1 MSWEYDVKEHK
12 FYLDGVYQFDAD
24 YAGASGYKNDPAHE
38 CVKNSGPL
46 PRGKYTLS
54 LTPYSTNDMCGRDAF
69 KIHGKSS
76 QHPEDSSEGCIIAPL
91 SARRSIWKS
100 DDTELIVK

>member
-24 YAGASGYKNDPAHE
+24 YAGASGYKNDPSQE

-46 PRGKYTLS
+46 PRGE
-54 LTPYSTNDMCGRDAF
+54 
-69 KIHGKSS
+69 IHNWFPS
-76 QHPEDSSEGCIIAPL
+76 
-91 SARRSIWKS
+91 
-100 DDTELIVK
+100 

>member
-1 MSWEYDVKEHK
+1 MSWEYNVKEHK

-24 YAGASGYKNDPAHE
+24 YAGASGYKNDPSQE

-46 PRGKYTLS
+46 PRGKYTIGSPHNSAHTGKYTLS
-54 LTPYSTNDMCGRDAF
+54 LTPYSTNEMCGRDSF

-76 QHPEDSSEGCIIAPL
+76 LHPDEAL
-91 SARRSIWKS
+91 LNKS
-100 DDTELIVK
+100 NFC

>member
-24 YAGASGYKNDPAHE
+24 YAGASGYKNDPSQE

-46 PRGKYTLS
+46 PRGTYTIGS
-54 LTPYSTNDMCGRDAF
+54 PHNSAHTGN
-69 KIHGKSS
+69 I
-76 QHPEDSSEGCIIAPL
+76 L
-91 SARRSIWKS
+91 SASRPTRQMICAVGTHLKYMLKAVFTPTTLQRAAS
-100 DDTELIVK
+100 LLL